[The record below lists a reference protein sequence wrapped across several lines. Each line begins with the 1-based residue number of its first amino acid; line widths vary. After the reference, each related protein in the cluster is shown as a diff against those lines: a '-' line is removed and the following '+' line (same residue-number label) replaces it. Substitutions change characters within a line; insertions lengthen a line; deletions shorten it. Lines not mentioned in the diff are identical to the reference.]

1 MTTSQTVYELGYLLV
16 PTLTDKEVADA
27 VALLGKT
34 IADKGGSVTT
44 QGDTHFIDLAYE
56 MVKKIKSKNTKFD
69 QAHFGWIKFTAGSE
83 TPAQL
88 ERACKEILEVLR
100 ILVVKTVEDDA
111 VTDLYVSEDMTE
123 TDVVDVNQ
131 GVDMGKEE
139 KAELAEKTKEA
150 PAKEEKSTEPKS
162 DKADDLTKVEGIGPK
177 IAETLTAAGVS
188 TFAELAK
195 TDSEK
200 IQEIIADVRGSHP
213 SDTWP
218 KQAEMAA
225 EGKWEELKAWQDEL
239 DGGVE

>member
-1 MTTSQTVYELGYLLV
+1 MTTQTVYELGFLLV
-16 PTLTDKEVADA
+16 PTLTDKEVTATAD
-27 VALLGKT
+27 LLSKT
-34 IADKGGSVTT
+34 IADNGGEVTT
-44 QGDTHFIDLAYE
+44 KGDIHFIDLAYE

-69 QAHFGWIKFTAGSE
+69 QAHFGWTKFTAAGD
-83 TPAQL
+83 TPAKL
-88 ERACKEILEVLR
+88 EKAIKGIDEVLR
-100 ILVVKTVEDDA
+100 VIVVKTVEDDTL
-111 VTDLYVSEDMTE
+111 TDLYVSEEDVDTE
-123 TDVVDVNQ
+123 SIDVNK

-139 KAELAEKTKEA
+139 KKEVAEPKAET
-150 PAKEEKSTEPKS
+150 PAKEAKPKAAS

-218 KQAEMAA
+218 KQAGMAA
-225 EGKWEELKAWQDEL
+225 EGKWDELKTWQDEM